1 MAWGDLTLISGP
13 DAIIYVQDAGVT
25 AAPGTADELGW
36 VAEAGMEL
44 SQETT
49 QKGPHINRSTIST
62 THAGKSAEANFTVDV
77 SDGVDAV
84 RAKFFTAYANQAR
97 LKVTVQLAPTTG
109 EKHVFDQA
117 IPSISGTFD
126 PAEGHQYEFT
136 LAADSYAYT
145 AQSA

>member
-1 MAWGDLTLISGP
+1 MAWGDLTLISGS
-13 DAIIYVQDAGVT
+13 DAIIYVQAAGVT
-25 AAPGTADELGW
+25 AAPTSANELGW

-44 SQETT
+44 GQETT

-62 THAGKSAEANFTVDV
+62 THAGKSVEANFTVDV

-84 RAKFFTAYANQAR
+84 RALFFTSYEAQTR
-97 LKVTVQLAPTTG
+97 LKITVQLAPTTG

-136 LAADSYAYT
+136 LTADTYAYT
-145 AQSA
+145 AASA

>member
-1 MAWGDLTLISGP
+1 MAWGDLTLVSGP
-13 DAIIYVQDAGVT
+13 DAIVYIQAAGVT
-25 AAPGTADELGW
+25 AAPTTANELGW

-44 SQETT
+44 AQETT
-49 QKGPHINRSTIST
+49 QKGPHINRSTISN
-62 THAGKSAEANFTVDV
+62 THAGKSAEANLTVDV

-84 RAKFFTAYANQAR
+84 RALLFTSYEGQTR
-97 LKVTVQLAPTTG
+97 LKVTVHLAPTTG

-145 AQSA
+145 AASA